1 MPSSDFT
8 HNQLLAALPSA
19 DLDRLRPHLERV
31 DLPLKQ
37 VVHAPGAPI
46 EHVYFPDAGMVSL
59 ITAADEN
66 HAVEVGTVGREGLV
80 GTPVALGTDRA
91 PVKALV
97 QIPGTAQR
105 LPAGLLRD
113 EMNGNA
119 ALRDLVLRYVQ
130 ALFVQVSQTAVC
142 NRLHT
147 VEERLARWLLMA
159 HDRAETDRLPLT
171 QEFLAI
177 MLGVRRAGVTVAA
190 GTLQN
195 AGLIRYNY
203 GRITVLDRASLEASS
218 CACYGL
224 AKDECDRLLG

>member
-1 MPSSDFT
+1 MPGSDFT
-8 HNQLLAALPSA
+8 RNQLLTALPPA
-19 DLDRLRPHLERV
+19 DLDRLRPNLERV
-31 DLPLKQ
+31 DLALKQ
-37 VVHAPGAPI
+37 VLHLPGAPI
-46 EHVYFPDAGMVSL
+46 EHVYFPDAGMISL

-66 HAVEVGTVGREGLV
+66 HAVEVGTVGREGFA
-80 GTPVALGTDRA
+80 GTAIVLGADRA
-91 PVKALV
+91 PATALV
-97 QIPGTAQR
+97 QIPGVAQR
-105 LPAGLLRD
+105 LAAGRLRD
-113 EMNGNA
+113 EMNGTP

-130 ALFVQVSQTAVC
+130 ALFIQVSQTAVC

-159 HDRAETDRLPLT
+159 HDRAETDHLPLT
-171 QEFLAI
+171 QEFLSI

-195 AGLIRYNY
+195 AGLIRYSY

-224 AKDECDRLLG
+224 AKAEFDRLLG